1 MLIYILNALCVRA
14 RATAKEK
21 TQTHTHTHTL
31 TKTSN
36 RTVESE
42 KNDDNYCV
50 TAYARTHVPAGVCV
64 CAGARLDFRFRL
76 IIRLFFVKKNIY
88 IYNIIYPDSLSRGR

>member
-21 TQTHTHTHTL
+21 TQTHTHTHTQ
-31 TKTSN
+31 TSN

-42 KNDDNYCV
+42 KNDDNYCA
-50 TAYARTHVPAGVCV
+50 TAYARTHVPAGV

-76 IIRLFFVKKNIY
+76 IIRLFFVKKKY
-88 IYNIIYPDSLSRGR
+88 IISRLAFARQITQETR